1 VGESDTEIVVVVAA
15 HPIAA
20 TGSVRILMD
29 SGALIERVDGW
40 SYVTPGVVSSVVPAI
55 GQIGTQVTINGA
67 GLMSGASSLVMVT
80 LASETVGSIVSNTNS
95 MVVIIASASS
105 GAKTGDVV
113 LIASTGAVVTSG
125 NAWEYI
131 QTGEIQSVSPAQGQ
145 IGTMVVISGER
156 LRGASS
162 AVVTVMLGSL
172 PATITSQS
180 NTEIQV
186 EVHRSNAA
194 TAGPVTVYGAEGSVI
209 TEANVWTYLQEGV
222 IDRVEPNF
230 GQRGTVVTI
239 SGRRMLGGGTRP
251 ASVELV
257 GVAATVASFSDTSI
271 ELVVASGTVGL
282 GNVVITSDTG
292 SIVTSVGGFTYL
304 VEGSISTVQP
314 SQGQLG
320 TNVLIAG
327 SNLLGGGTLYTSIS
341 LGGVEI
347 ASYLEVISDTVVVVT
362 ASESFDAGNGE
373 VKLVS
378 DTGAIV
384 SSNNMWSYDTPSQI
398 SSITPTSGQF
408 GTMVTISG
416 TNLLGVSN
424 GDRIETVTL
433 NGVEAELV
441 WFEDQSELIVIAQH
455 GLASGAAGNRVYI
468 EANSGASAVLDEQW
482 SYIERGQ
489 IASIT
494 PATGQIGTEVTIA
507 GTNLL
512 GGGSSTVRIQLDG
525 VDADVTSSSN
535 SEVLAVVNYAEFSQG
550 TVVLTSDS
558 GAVINSETSIWT
570 YGDNS
575 AVNDVQPRFGQEGTR
590 VTITGDRLRGH
601 AASVTTV
608 TLAGVQANITYESD
622 EMVLVVAAHYGGD
635 LTGSVELT
643 AITGA
648 LTTLANGFEYRTA
661 GVIDAVTPTS
671 GQLSTRVNLTGSNMM
686 AHASALADVTL
697 AGVAASVVSRS
708 NALIELV
715 ADQGPAAGDTGD
727 VVITAASGGVIT
739 LADGWQ
745 YVDEGVIS
753 RVVPSRGHIGTEV
766 VISGTNL
773 CGGGSELVS
782 VTLGTVPMTI
792 APESSCD
799 IVLGVAD
806 DFATDEAVSGDVVIT
821 SNSGAVVTAVGAW
834 TYLVR
839 GRIESVEP
847 TAGVTGTLVTISGV
861 NVLGGGSSA
870 VVTLNGMAASV
881 ITAVDD
887 EIVVSANPGSGIGN
901 VVVTADTGAVIQ
913 TTNNIW
919 TYSEILAISPDN
931 GQYGTRVV
939 VGGRGL
945 RGGGSNVQQVT
956 VCGTVVAELLSE
968 SDTSVEFVVPVVST
982 VVPPQPCDVVVF
994 AGELNTEVVLTDGL
1008 RYRVPGSIASI
1019 EPNSGHHGT
1028 RVTVSG
1034 SDLFGGGTSLVS
1046 ASFAGVNAIID
1057 SQDDS
1062 NIAVRIQQ
1070 LDAATSFTGDVVLTS
1085 ESGAVVTSSDGWTY
1099 VPQAG
1104 IAQLHDDVGQLG
1116 TVTAITGTGLL
1127 MGGTS
1132 LTVTLA
1138 NVSAEVISI
1147 SATNVTIRVAG
1158 GTPTQ
1163 GDVLITADTGAFV
1176 RQVNGW
1182 TQGEAGFVSRVV
1194 PGNGWAGFDIEI
1206 FGSNLRG
1213 SGNHVSTVTLANIA
1227 AEIVFENNTL
1237 VAVTVGLP
1245 NDPYV
1250 GRTGDIVLVADT
1262 GAIITEEDG
1271 WTYNVAGNVT
1281 AITPASG
1288 RDGTRVVIEGTDLLG
1303 RGTSLQYVTLNGV
1316 AAVLTP
1322 TFSETRIEVVAA
1334 ASLTAGVGNVEI
1346 LSSTNAHVI
1355 YNDGWEQVA
1364 SGTVSQVSPVSGQF
1378 GTQVTITG
1386 SDLLGGGDSATEIR
1400 LGGVVVDEIVS
1411 AQVARTSSW

>member
-1 VGESDTEIVVVVAA
+1 VEHENSAVMEVVADHPAGRLGPIPTDGLSGAVTITSNTGDIVSTENGWTYLPAGHIYSVYPNSGQLGTRVGITGVRLFGGGNSIERIYLAGTLADISVATDTLAIVLANAADESAEPGDAMLVSDTGAVVTTDGIAFTYVPRAEISAINPTSGHFGTRFTITGEGMRAGGDIFISVTLASVEAREVVGTDTVITAVAGSSARRTGDVVITMDTGATTTLVNGWSYVNAGFIQNVRPDSGHGGTQVTISGQYLLGGGSEIASLTLAGAEVDSINDFSEGVIRAVAQPHAAIRGDVRIVMSTGAVINQIDGWTYVPEISIGTLAPASGQHGTIVTIPGAGMLGGGASIDSVTLSGVEVEEIRTNDRDDVIVVVAAESPGDGLTSGSVVITANTGATATLENAFTYVVAGSVDRIDPNSGQFGTRVEVHGSSFYGGGSSVVSVFFGDTDTTIISETDSIVVIGIPATAELGSVDVLIVSDNGARTLEVSGWTFLETGNIELVSPSSGQGSAIVTITGTGLFGGGAQVASVHLAEVEARILGESDTEIVVVVAA

-105 GAKTGDVV
+105 GARTGAVV

-131 QTGEIQSVSPAQGQ
+131 QTGEIQSVSP
-145 IGTMVVISGER
+145 R
-156 LRGASS
+156 RGRSARWWSFPASVS
-162 AVVTVMLGSL
+162 AVPAVAFVTVMLGSL

-468 EANSGASAVLDEQW
+468 EANSGAYAVLDEQW

-643 AITGA
+643 AIAGA
-648 LTTLANGFEYRTA
+648 RTTLANGFEYRTA
-661 GVIDAVTPTS
+661 GVVDAVTPTS
-671 GQLSTRVNLTGSNMM
+671 ARRRRRR
-686 AHASALADVTL
+686 LARHPAQRRPQRRTQHRRRPPLPLQPRPSHRHRHRPPPRHRRQPPPRPPHQVRPRPRP
-697 AGVAASVVSRS
+697 RS
-708 NALIELV
+708 
-715 ADQGPAAGDTGD
+715 
-727 VVITAASGGVIT
+727 
-739 LADGWQ
+739 
-745 YVDEGVIS
+745 
-753 RVVPSRGHIGTEV
+753 
-766 VISGTNL
+766 
-773 CGGGSELVS
+773 
-782 VTLGTVPMTI
+782 
-792 APESSCD
+792 
-799 IVLGVAD
+799 
-806 DFATDEAVSGDVVIT
+806 
-821 SNSGAVVTAVGAW
+821 
-834 TYLVR
+834 
-839 GRIESVEP
+839 
-847 TAGVTGTLVTISGV
+847 
-861 NVLGGGSSA
+861 
-870 VVTLNGMAASV
+870 
-881 ITAVDD
+881 
-887 EIVVSANPGSGIGN
+887 
-901 VVVTADTGAVIQ
+901 
-913 TTNNIW
+913 
-919 TYSEILAISPDN
+919 
-931 GQYGTRVV
+931 
-939 VGGRGL
+939 
-945 RGGGSNVQQVT
+945 
-956 VCGTVVAELLSE
+956 
-968 SDTSVEFVVPVVST
+968 
-982 VVPPQPCDVVVF
+982 PPQPPPQ
-994 AGELNTEVVLTDGL
+994 LRPTSGL
-1008 RYRVPGSIASI
+1008 MFGS
-1019 EPNSGHHGT
+1019 
-1028 RVTVSG
+1028 
-1034 SDLFGGGTSLVS
+1034 
-1046 ASFAGVNAIID
+1046 
-1057 SQDDS
+1057 
-1062 NIAVRIQQ
+1062 
-1070 LDAATSFTGDVVLTS
+1070 
-1085 ESGAVVTSSDGWTY
+1085 
-1099 VPQAG
+1099 
-1104 IAQLHDDVGQLG
+1104 
-1116 TVTAITGTGLL
+1116 
-1127 MGGTS
+1127 
-1132 LTVTLA
+1132 
-1138 NVSAEVISI
+1138 
-1147 SATNVTIRVAG
+1147 
-1158 GTPTQ
+1158 
-1163 GDVLITADTGAFV
+1163 
-1176 RQVNGW
+1176 
-1182 TQGEAGFVSRVV
+1182 VSR
-1194 PGNGWAGFDIEI
+1194 A
-1206 FGSNLRG
+1206 
-1213 SGNHVSTVTLANIA
+1213 
-1227 AEIVFENNTL
+1227 
-1237 VAVTVGLP
+1237 VAT
-1245 NDPYV
+1245 
-1250 GRTGDIVLVADT
+1250 
-1262 GAIITEEDG
+1262 
-1271 WTYNVAGNVT
+1271 
-1281 AITPASG
+1281 
-1288 RDGTRVVIEGTDLLG
+1288 
-1303 RGTSLQYVTLNGV
+1303 
-1316 AAVLTP
+1316 
-1322 TFSETRIEVVAA
+1322 
-1334 ASLTAGVGNVEI
+1334 
-1346 LSSTNAHVI
+1346 
-1355 YNDGWEQVA
+1355 
-1364 SGTVSQVSPVSGQF
+1364 
-1378 GTQVTITG
+1378 
-1386 SDLLGGGDSATEIR
+1386 
-1400 LGGVVVDEIVS
+1400 
-1411 AQVARTSSW
+1411 ARTSIPPTRAAPRRLPCWMTFSRTAAKITQSGKDSSVSLLGMDMEFLRCWA